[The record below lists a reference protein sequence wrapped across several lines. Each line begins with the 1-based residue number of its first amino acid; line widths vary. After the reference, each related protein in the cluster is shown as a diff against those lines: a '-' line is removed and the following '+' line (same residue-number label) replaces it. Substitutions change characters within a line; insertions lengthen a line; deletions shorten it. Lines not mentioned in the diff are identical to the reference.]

1 MLKKNVLWDK
11 TCIERIIFA
20 RKGKGDKKA
29 AISQEALAIKFRTSN
44 CKISR
49 DTIADIESGVRDIFD
64 IEVFWFAKVLEVP
77 LNYLLGLTDQ
87 YDGLAEEYEPA
98 IDNAMKNRKNICGT
112 WIRYARYEQDYNSIS
127 QYELA
132 EKMTKSG
139 IKMSYYT
146 ILYIENGTRRVTLTE
161 LKHFA
166 QVLGKPI
173 EFLLKGTKPR
183 LPNIESFESFAAEDD

>member
-1 MLKKNVLWDK
+1 MPKKKVLSDK

-29 AISQEALAIKFRTSN
+29 ALSQEALAIKFRTSN

-77 LNYLLGLTDQ
+77 LNYLLGLTDCC
-87 YDGLAEEYEPA
+87 DGPDLEYESE
-98 IDNAMKNRKNICGT
+98 IDSALKNRKNICGT
-112 WIRYARYEQDYNSIS
+112 WIRYARYERETDSIS

-132 EKMTKSG
+132 EKMTELG

-146 ILYIENGTRRVTLTE
+146 ILYIENGTRRVSLTE
-161 LKHFA
+161 LKYFS
-166 QVLGKPI
+166 QILGKSI
-173 EFLLKGTKPR
+173 EFLLKGTKQK

>member
-1 MLKKNVLWDK
+1 MQKKNVLCDK
-11 TCIERIIFA
+11 TCIERIIFV

-29 AISQEALAIKFRTSN
+29 AISQDALASKFRTSN

-49 DTIADIESGVRDIFD
+49 DTIADIELGVRDIFD
-64 IEVFWFAKVLEVP
+64 LEVFWFAKVLEVP

-87 YDGLAEEYEPA
+87 YNRTPDEYEHE
-98 IDNAMKNRKNICGT
+98 IDHTLKNRKNICGH
-112 WIRYARYEQDYNSIS
+112 WIRYARYERESDSIS
-127 QYELA
+127 QNELA
-132 EKMTKSG
+132 KKMTESG

-146 ILYIENGTRRVTLTE
+146 ILYIENGTRRVSLTE

-166 QVLGKPI
+166 KILGRPV
-173 EFLLKGTKPR
+173 EFLLKGTNQK